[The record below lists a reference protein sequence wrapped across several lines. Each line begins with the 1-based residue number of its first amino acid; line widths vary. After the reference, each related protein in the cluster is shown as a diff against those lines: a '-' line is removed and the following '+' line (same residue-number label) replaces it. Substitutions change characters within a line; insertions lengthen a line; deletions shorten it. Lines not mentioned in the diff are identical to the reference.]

1 MGWLLKE
8 FLAILANLLTVREM
22 ADTKKK
28 MTFVVKW
35 VGFDEPTEEP
45 YTNRSLFK
53 TEAMHTYLKENN
65 LKSLIP
71 KAYKDK

>member
-1 MGWLLKE
+1 
-8 FLAILANLLTVREM
+8 
-22 ADTKKK
+22 